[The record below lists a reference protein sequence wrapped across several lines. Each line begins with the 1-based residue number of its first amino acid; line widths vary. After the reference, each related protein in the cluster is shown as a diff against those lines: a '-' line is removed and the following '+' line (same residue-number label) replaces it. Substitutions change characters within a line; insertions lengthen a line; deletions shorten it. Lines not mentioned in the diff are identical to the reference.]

1 MPCARLAPLVL
12 LAAAVCGSAC
22 AGERSD
28 ARCPPAA
35 AVALVETRE
44 HRLVLCDA
52 GRSVGTY
59 PVALGRG
66 GTGKRVQG
74 DGKTPL
80 GAYALGAPRPSR
92 GFGTFIPIGYPTAE
106 QRRSGYTGTAVGI
119 HGPPRRT
126 RWAGRAN
133 AWFDWT
139 AGCVGVAS
147 DADLGA
153 VAAFVRARRP
163 AVVIR

>member
-1 MPCARLAPLVL
+1 MRVRLAPLVL
-12 LAAAVCGSAC
+12 LAAAVASAC
-22 AGERSD
+22 AGQRPD
-28 ARCPPAA
+28 VACPPAA

-44 HRLVLCDA
+44 RRLVLCD
-52 GRSVGTY
+52 GGKRVGTF

-92 GFGTFIPIGYPTAE
+92 GFGTFIPIAYPTE
-106 QRRSGYTGTAVGI
+106 VQRRSGYTGTAVGI
-119 HGPPRRT
+119 HGPARRM

-133 AWFDWT
+133 TWLDWT
-139 AGCVGVAS
+139 AGCVAVAS
-147 DADLGA
+147 DEDAGA